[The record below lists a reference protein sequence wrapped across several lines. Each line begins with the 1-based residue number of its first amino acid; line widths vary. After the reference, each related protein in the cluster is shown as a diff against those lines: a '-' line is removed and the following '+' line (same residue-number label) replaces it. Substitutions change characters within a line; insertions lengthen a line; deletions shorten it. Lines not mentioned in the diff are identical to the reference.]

1 MMEFDLLSLF
11 LIIYLANLLN
21 DFTIFVFNVIVQYYR
36 MRNSRKHMDLLK
48 KNLEAAMKSGVGPK
62 DGGKNDK

>member
-36 MRNSRKHMDLLK
+36 MRSSRRNMDLLR
-48 KNLEAAMKSGVGPK
+48 KNLEAAMKSGVGN
-62 DGGKNDK
+62 DNGGKK